1 VRRVVTAGGR
11 GRSTR
16 PAGNASLGP
25 GCGRL
30 GQQSC
35 SCPPSRVCYN
45 LHRRTLQAAAPSAT
59 SGDSYCYRRRLRLL
73 QAAAAFA
80 TGGGAFCY
88 KRPWRLLQTS
98 THKLQ
103 AAVEA
108 SDDAT
113 SVRRGCYQSLLPVL
127 RLACDAATKAQR
139 VARLASTGDQRC
151 SDGRPSMLQGRP
163 RCSDWLPLML
173 PSFAGG
179 AWRKNWLRR
188 LKDRLVAACSIGG
201 GSMSSCVLERCRRH
215 QFLWIEDEETGAFL
229 FLLGRGRVHHVGEE
243 VRCVHTGG
251 SCRSAC
257 IGRLRTRG
265 IRDLIPRETLS
276 AVLQQKLCTG

>member
-25 GCGRL
+25 GRGRP
-30 GQQSC
+30 GRQPC
-35 SCPPSRVCYN
+35 SCPPPRVCYN
-45 LHRRTLQAAAPSAT
+45 RHRRTLQAAAPFAT

-201 GSMSSCVLERCRRH
+201 GSMSCVLERHRPH
-215 QFLWIEDEETGAFL
+215 QFLWIEDCWG
-229 FLLGRGRVHHVGEE
+229 GVHHVGEE